1 MNTIALIFSEMRRK
15 EGNSM
20 VTGIFGA
27 GLPEKLTELPRGAVV
42 CMVGAGGKTTLLHML
57 AEFYRENGFHVL
69 AGTTTHMEKPEKL
82 CVSPAAAI
90 REMAGSSI
98 AFTGLPDPENERKII
113 SLPEEELRTAVKASD
128 YTFLEADGARRMPV
142 KVPYGHEPVLPPYTT
157 HVVSVGGMHAVG
169 KPVGLISYN
178 REGVIRFLEE
188 YFSVE
193 TVTGESTLLT
203 EEMLC
208 CIVRR
213 AYEDKVRAAAPH
225 AELIPVLH
233 DLSGG
238 GTGLWRSI

>member
-1 MNTIALIFSEMRRK
+1 
-15 EGNSM
+15 M

-82 CVSPAAAI
+82 CVSPASAI
-90 REMAGSSI
+90 REMAGSGI
-98 AFTGLPDPENERKII
+98 AYAGLPDPENGKKII
-113 SLPEEELRTAVKASD
+113 SLPEEELRTAVKAAD

-142 KVPYGHEPVLPPYTT
+142 KVPYSHEPVLPPYTT

-169 KPVGLISYN
+169 KPAGVISYN

-188 YFSVE
+188 HFSGR
-193 TVTGESTLLT
+193 TAIGEITPLT

-213 AYEDKVRAAAPH
+213 AYEEKVRDAAPH

-233 DLSGG
+233 ELSGG